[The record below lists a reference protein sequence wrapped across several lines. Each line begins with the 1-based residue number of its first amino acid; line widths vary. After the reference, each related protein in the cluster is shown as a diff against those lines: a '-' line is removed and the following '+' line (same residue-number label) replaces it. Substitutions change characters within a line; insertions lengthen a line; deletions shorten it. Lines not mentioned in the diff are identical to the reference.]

1 MNLKS
6 LLTLTLLLTSSS
18 LWAVN
23 HTGSV
28 METMSAGGYTYAKVM
43 QNEKEFWIAG
53 PTEKVEIGD
62 IISFDEQM
70 KMANFTSKSLNR
82 TFASLMFVGRI
93 TQGSSNARSAEPAFS
108 HPAAP
113 KPKNS
118 APVVKMSKAV
128 GGYTVAELFSRKDE
142 LSNKIIKVHGQV
154 VKISKQIMKKD
165 WVHLQDGTGSAGTND
180 IIFLTKASTV
190 KVGDMVLASG
200 KLIVDRNFG
209 AGYRYEVIVENSSF
223 EVDK

>member
-93 TQGSSNARSAEPAFS
+93 TQGSSNAMSAEPAFS
-108 HPAAP
+108 HPKAP

-118 APVVKMSKAV
+118 APVDKMSKAV

-180 IIFLTKASTV
+180 IIFLTKTSTV
-190 KVGDMVLASG
+190 KVGDTVLASG
-200 KLIVDRNFG
+200 KLIVDRDFG
-209 AGYRYEVIVENSSF
+209 AGYKYEVIVENSSF